1 MYLRNKQLEGLKFF
15 RQYSIGNYVAD
26 FYCPHLRLVVEVDGS
41 QHAYSDRK
49 LYDQKRTE
57 YFEEIGIQVLR
68 FWNAEVLEGIDGVL
82 IRILETAHIPI
93 QK

>member
-15 RQYSIGNYVAD
+15 RQYSIGNYIAD
-26 FYCPHLRLVVEVDGS
+26 FYCPRLRLVVEVDGS
-41 QHAYSDRK
+41 QHGHYHRE
-49 LYDQKRTE
+49 LYDKERTE

-82 IRILETAHIPI
+82 IKILETAHIPI
-93 QK
+93 PK